1 VVAEPILLDRS
12 RPSSALPG
20 STTPPSPRSPSAPP
34 PLDWTTLADAFET
47 ACLLRCMPPP
57 ATPGHR
63 HPGQQPVRPSTIE
76 FNREE
81 AARRTR
87 QLLDRLDIPVR
98 HEVTVGGLRRRYE
111 LHRLHV
117 GREHRPTYAAIVEN
131 GWRRGRREL
140 LGGPVPGAS
149 TARRLWRTRLAAA
162 AWRAALL
169 AGGRHVR
176 RHILGVRITDR
187 ELGAVLVRG
196 AALLD
201 VPALLRPST
210 GCFLVSVAHGRDR
223 DRILRYAAEEAVQRP
238 VS

>member
-1 VVAEPILLDRS
+1 M
-12 RPSSALPG
+12 
-20 STTPPSPRSPSAPP
+20 
-34 PLDWTTLADAFET
+34 TLADAFET

-57 ATPGHR
+57 AMPGNR
-63 HPGQQPVRPSTIE
+63 LAAQQPVQPVTIE

-81 AARRTR
+81 AARRTG

-98 HEVTVGGLRRRYE
+98 HELAVGGLRRRYE

-117 GREHRPTYAAIVEN
+117 EREHRPTYAAIVEN
-131 GWRRGRREL
+131 GWRRGRREM
-140 LGGPVPGAS
+140 LGGSVPGAS

-223 DRILRYAAEEAVQRP
+223 DQILRYAAEEAVQRP
-238 VS
+238 VA

>member
-1 VVAEPILLDRS
+1 MVQPILLDRP
-12 RPSSALPG
+12 RPPA
-20 STTPPSPRSPSAPP
+20 AQP
-34 PLDWTTLADAFET
+34 PLDWITLADAFET

-57 ATPGHR
+57 ATSSQR
-63 HPGQQPVRPSTIE
+63 HGGQQPGFPATIE

-87 QLLDRLDIPVR
+87 QLLDRLDIPAR
-98 HEVTVGGLRRRYE
+98 HELAVGGLRRRYE

-117 GREHRPTYAAIVEN
+117 PRERRPAYTAMMEN

-149 TARRLWRTRLAAA
+149 TARRQWRTRLAAA

-187 ELGAVLVRG
+187 ELAAVLVRG

-201 VPALLRPST
+201 VPALLRPGT
-210 GCFLVSVAHGRDR
+210 GCYLVSVAHGPDR
-223 DRILRYAAEEAVQRP
+223 DRILRHAGEEAGQSRVA
-238 VS
+238 